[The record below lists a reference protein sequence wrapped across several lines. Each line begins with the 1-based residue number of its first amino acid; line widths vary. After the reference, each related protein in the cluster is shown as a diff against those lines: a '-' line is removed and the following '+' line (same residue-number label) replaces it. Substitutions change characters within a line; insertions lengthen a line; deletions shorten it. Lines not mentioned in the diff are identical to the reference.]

1 MTEETTPTQVVIPG
15 RTWDIDSTHDT
26 FESADQAR
34 EDLKIIWKAS
44 GQNNMEVKVRRRNSD
59 GKFVVK
65 TRAPA
70 VEKQEKKKKKR
81 AKKERGEGFIN
92 G

>member
-1 MTEETTPTQVVIPG
+1 MTEETVIPSPG
-15 RTWDIDSTHDT
+15 RAWDIDSIHDT
-26 FESADQAR
+26 FEDANQTR

-44 GQNNMEVKVRRRNSD
+44 GQKNMEVKVHRRNSD

-70 VEKQEKKKKKR
+70 VAKQQKKKSKKN
-81 AKKERGEGFIN
+81 KKKRGEGFIN

>member
-1 MTEETTPTQVVIPG
+1 MTEETTLTQVTPG
-15 RTWDIDSTHDT
+15 RPWDIDSTHDT

-81 AKKERGEGFIN
+81 VKKGRGEGFIN

>member
-1 MTEETTPTQVVIPG
+1 MTEETIQAVEG
-15 RTWDIDSTHDT
+15 RPWDTDSIHDT
-26 FESADQAR
+26 FEAANQAR

-44 GQNNMEVKVRRRNSD
+44 GQNNMQVKVRRRNSD
-59 GKFVVK
+59 GRFAVK

-70 VEKQEKKKKKR
+70 VEKQEKKKKKQ
-81 AKKERGEGFIN
+81 KKSTRGEGFIN